1 MRAMRQAQKHNYY
14 DGFSTVANNAVASLI
29 WLATFCL
36 IPSVFQAYGKD
47 GTVRLAWTFS
57 LSHVIIDIF
66 QGIVPLPFL
75 LLIEGVFVGVFFI
88 TAGDPDVTEAIKI
101 AQESKAAQESVWSL
115 AFSSPY
121 SSALIFLIEA
131 VHIHKLI
138 FAITKGVLSVVI
150 PSYSTDNAGSGRWD
164 VNYNNDDDDNNT
176 FRKVGVSFIIGL
188 CIVLY
193 GVGGYLLWNAFLV
206 SDKTNI
212 GVVLAVLCI
221 FGIVLSMWARS
232 GSFVA
237 AVLTFMFASLNAFYG
252 AKAMYLAEEQRKNVI
267 NSGNKALSMR
277 KLTNL
282 EWAEICEAAIALFV
296 FGINQFESHYGGKD
310 APRRR
315 RRGSFDGYG
324 VSDTI
329 SKEWEQVR
337 QILWQCAVKVC
348 VIAAYTSAVINVRK
362 FGSFDDVEM
371 NLFYTRVAQSFVMAF
386 LLFCR
391 LIYMIFSDYYN

>member
-1 MRAMRQAQKHNYY
+1 MRQAQKRHQH
-14 DGFSTVANNAVASLI
+14 DGFPTFANNAVAGLI
-29 WLATFCL
+29 WLTTFCL
-36 IPSVFQAYGKD
+36 IPNVFQAYGKD
-47 GTVRLAWTFS
+47 GAVRLAWTFS
-57 LSHVIIDIF
+57 LSHVIIDII
-66 QGIVPLPFL
+66 QGIVPHPFL

-101 AQESKAAQESVWSL
+101 AQESKATQESVWSL

-138 FAITKGVLSVVI
+138 FAITKGVLSVII
-150 PSYSTDNAGSGRWD
+150 PSYSIDNTGSGRWD
-164 VNYNNDDDDNNT
+164 VNYADDDDDNNT
-176 FRKVGVSFIIGL
+176 FRKVGVSFTIGL

-193 GVGGYLLWNAFLV
+193 GVGGYLLWNAFLG
-206 SDKTNI
+206 SDKTI
-212 GVVLAVLCI
+212 VGVVLALLCI

-237 AVLTFMFASLNAFYG
+237 AVLTLVFASLNVFYG
-252 AKAMYLAEEQRKNVI
+252 AKAMHLAEVQRKNVI
-267 NSGNKALSMR
+267 NSGNKTLSMR

-296 FGINQFESHYGGKD
+296 FGISQFESHYSGKD
-310 APRRR
+310 APRR

-324 VSDTI
+324 ASGTI

-337 QILWQCAVKVC
+337 QILWQCFVKVC
-348 VIAAYTSAVINVRK
+348 VIAAYTSTVINVRK
-362 FGSFDDVEM
+362 FGFFDDVEM
-371 NLFYTRVAQSFVMAF
+371 NLFYTRIAQSFVMAF
-386 LLFCR
+386 LLLCR
-391 LIYMIFSDYYN
+391 LIYMIFSDYYS